1 MSEII
6 LEAEARALIGKGAS
20 RRLRRLDDKVPAV
33 IYGGEKPS
41 QAIQFMHRHVIK
53 VLESERVY
61 SSVFDITVDGKKER
75 VILKDLQRHPY
86 KAVILHMDLQRVSSK
101 DILVKTVPLH
111 FIGEDDA
118 PGVNVGGV
126 ISHAMTQVDVR
137 CEARHLPEFIDVD
150 VSAFEMDQVLHL
162 SQLNLPKHVEL
173 TVDVSDAEHDHLV
186 VSVHEKRVAEVE
198 PEVVEAVDVEE
209 TDEGEVDADNL
220 DARDASEGEDAPAA
234 E

>member
-53 VLESERVY
+53 VLESEKVY
-61 SSVFDITVDGKKER
+61 SSVFDITIDGKKER

-101 DILVKTVPLH
+101 DMLVKMVPLH

-118 PGVNVGGV
+118 PGVKLGGV
-126 ISHAMTQVDVR
+126 VSHAVTQVEVR
-137 CEARHLPEFIDVD
+137 CEARHLPEFIEINI
-150 VSAFEMDQVLHL
+150 ATFEMDQVFHL
-162 SQLNLPKHVEL
+162 SQLNLPKNVEL

-186 VSVHEKRVAEVE
+186 VSVHEKRVAAE
-198 PEVVEAVDVEE
+198 PEAVEE
-209 TDEGEVDADNL
+209 ADEANL
-220 DARDASEGEDAPAA
+220 DATDASEGEDTPAA

>member
-33 IYGGEKPS
+33 IYGGEKAS

-53 VLESERVY
+53 VLESEKVY

-101 DILVKTVPLH
+101 DVLVKTVPLH
-111 FIGEDDA
+111 FLGEEDA
-118 PGVNVGGV
+118 PGVSLGGV
-126 ISHAMTQVDVR
+126 VSHAMTQVDVR
-137 CEARHLPEFIDVD
+137 CEAQHLPEFIEVD
-150 VSAFEMDQVLHL
+150 IAAFEMDQALHL

-173 TVDVSDAEHDHLV
+173 AVDVSDAEHDHLV
-186 VSVHEKRVAEVE
+186 VNVHEKRVEIEPAEVE
-198 PEVVEAVDVEE
+198 EVEE
-209 TDEGEVDADNL
+209 AEEANL
-220 DARDASEGEDAPAA
+220 DANDTDNASEGEETPAA